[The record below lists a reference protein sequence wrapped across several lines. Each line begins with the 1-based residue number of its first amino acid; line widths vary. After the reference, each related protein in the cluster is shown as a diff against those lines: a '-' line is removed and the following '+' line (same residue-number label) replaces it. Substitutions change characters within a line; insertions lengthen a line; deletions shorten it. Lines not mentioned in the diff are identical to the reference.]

1 MSRGETS
8 ESGSN
13 TSGNGKGDLQRPM
26 SVAYGVYAKNWDRVF
41 AGKPKRV
48 KYGYKRKIRASR
60 VLQC

>member
-26 SVAYGVYAKNWDRVF
+26 SVAYGVYAKNWDRAF
-41 AGKPKRV
+41 TKKKENTHGC
-48 KYGYKRKIRASR
+48 KRKIRAG
-60 VLQC
+60 